1 MTRNLQIMTS
11 SIYWSHKV
19 LLRYSLEELSMSSV
33 LPISPTLPLS
43 PLPPVALL
51 PVLTPI
57 NSSKISTRPAYQ
69 RNLNSYLDFIW
80 QNYFADLSHV
90 NEVQIAY
97 CRPWKTRLGLIR
109 MSLDNA
115 ISFIGINSL
124 LRSAQ
129 VPECVLLTTI
139 AHELVHYTHGF
150 GSPLP
155 RLYEHPH
162 ANRVVEKELERRG
175 LGSVLHECDTW
186 IEEQWFEYYADYY
199 AQRKSGF

>member
-1 MTRNLQIMTS
+1 
-11 SIYWSHKV
+11 
-19 LLRYSLEELSMSSV
+19 MSSV
-33 LPISPTLPLS
+33 LPVLPIS

-51 PVLTPI
+51 PVLTSSST
-57 NSSKISTRPAYQ
+57 NSSKTSTRLAY
-69 RNLNSYLDFIW
+69 RRDLNSYLDSIW
-80 QNYFADLSHV
+80 QNHFADLPRI

-124 LRSAQ
+124 LRSVQ

-139 AHELVHYTHGF
+139 AHELVHYAHGF

-162 ANRVVEKELERRG
+162 ANSVVEQELERRG
-175 LGSVLHECDTW
+175 LGSALHECDTW
-186 IEEQWFEYYADYY
+186 IEEQWFDYY
-199 AQRKSGF
+199 AQRKSGFSGKIS

>member
-1 MTRNLQIMTS
+1 
-11 SIYWSHKV
+11 
-19 LLRYSLEELSMSSV
+19 MSSV
-33 LPISPTLPLS
+33 LPVLPIS

-51 PVLTPI
+51 PVLKSSSI
-57 NSSKISTRPAYQ
+57 NASKISTRAVYQ
-69 RNLNSYLDFIW
+69 RDLNTYLDAIW
-80 QNYFADLSHV
+80 QNYFADLAHV

-124 LRSAQ
+124 LRSVQ

-139 AHELVHYTHGF
+139 AHELVHYAHGF

-162 ANRVVEKELERRG
+162 ANRVVEQELERRG
-175 LGSVLHECDTW
+175 LSSALQECDTW
-186 IEEQWFEYYADYY
+186 IEEQWFDYY
-199 AQRKSGF
+199 AQRKSGFSGKFS